1 MVSKERLEKE
11 KVSSLT
17 QGAVANA
24 ICLRRSGYEYLELD
38 MLVLGPRFKDPV
50 TAAGHDELS
59 GTCSKQATLHIKLLK
74 CTNKALLEEL

>member
-11 KVSSLT
+11 RVSSLT

-38 MLVLGPRFKDPV
+38 MLVLGPKFKDPV

-74 CTNKALLEEL
+74 CTNKALLEEF

>member
-1 MVSKERLEKE
+1 M
-11 KVSSLT
+11 
-17 QGAVANA
+17 ANA

-38 MLVLGPRFKDPV
+38 MLVLGPKFKDPV

-74 CTNKALLEEL
+74 CTNKALLEEF